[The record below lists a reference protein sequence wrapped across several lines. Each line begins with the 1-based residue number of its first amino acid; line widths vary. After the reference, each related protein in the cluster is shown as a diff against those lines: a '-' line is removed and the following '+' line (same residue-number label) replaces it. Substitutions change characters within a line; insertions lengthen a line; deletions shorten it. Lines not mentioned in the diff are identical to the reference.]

1 MKQMMIVLVLTM
13 SAAGCLRVKVDP
25 VEVKPITLNVN
36 LKIERQ
42 LDDFFAFEQAAPR
55 AAATTSTG
63 ASTDVTTGASTQP
76 AAAAK

>member
-42 LDDFFAFEQAAPR
+42 LDDFFAFEQAGAG
-55 AAATTSTG
+55 AATTTSTG
-63 ASTDVTTGASTQP
+63 ASTGASNGASTQP
-76 AAAAK
+76 AAAVK

>member
-42 LDDFFAFEQAAPR
+42 LDDFFAFEQAAG
-55 AAATTSTG
+55 AATTTSTG
-63 ASTDVTTGASTQP
+63 ASTGVSNGASTQP
-76 AAAAK
+76 AAAVK